1 MRLKLLSVLCVLCA
15 LLLGQAAGPAAAP
28 ATSARP
34 AEAAAPAPAAPAQP
48 NIFFYNLDDLRD
60 RLPGQMD
67 PLQFMPKLRQWMAD
81 GTRYSNMFVAEPSCC
96 PSRAAMMTGRY
107 PHNNGVRLQA
117 DGPRFDHPR
126 SMACY
131 LQGAGYSTY
140 LVGKF
145 LTTWPKTSL
154 PPCFTRSTV
163 MWGGYQDV
171 QVRIDGVARR
181 APGYSTTYLGVRG
194 REYVQ
199 QAVDQG
205 KPFFLYEAPQAP
217 HEVDVTQP
225 DGTVEKLA
233 VPEARYASVPTG
245 PCAGLPEADRTDKPQ
260 YVRNQNHTAASNQRF
275 CEAGLRALMTADD
288 EFGATM
294 QRLSDLGV
302 LDDTLVVF
310 SSDNGLMWG
319 EHGRHSKFVPYEP
332 SIRVPLLLR
341 WPGHV
346 AAGTDTTRIA
356 SYLDLLPTML
366 EAAGVTLPAGAPKL
380 DGESLLRPS
389 ARTTMFAEYF
399 KDSANGAVPTWR
411 MVRTRTVKYIQ
422 TYNTDGT
429 VAFREYYNLVSD
441 PDELTNILKDGTKKN
456 DPPVAELTALT
467 NQLDAMASC
476 AGASCV
482 R

>member
-1 MRLKLLSVLCVLCA
+1 MRLKLLSILCVLCA
-15 LLLGQAAGPAAAP
+15 LLAGQAATTAAAP
-28 ATSARP
+28 
-34 AEAAAPAPAAPAQP
+34 AAPAPAPAVVAAADPGDQP
-48 NIFFYNLDDLRD
+48 HIFFYNLDDLRD
-60 RLPGQMD
+60 DIPGSVD
-67 PLQFMPKLRQWMAD
+67 PLRFMPKLRQWMAD
-81 GTRYSNMFVAEPSCC
+81 GTRYTRTFVAEPSCC
-96 PSRAAMMTGRY
+96 PSRAALMTGRY

-117 DGPRFDHPR
+117 DGPRFDHPN

-131 LQGAGYSTY
+131 LQRSGYATY
-140 LVGKF
+140 LAGKF

-194 REYVQ
+194 REYIQ
-199 QAVDQG
+199 QAVSQG
-205 KPFFLYEAPQAP
+205 KPFFLYETPQAP
-217 HEVDVTQP
+217 HEVDVTRP
-225 DGTVEKLA
+225 DGTTEKLA
-233 VPEARYASVPTG
+233 VPEPKYADVATG
-245 PCAGLPEADRTDKPQ
+245 PCVGTPEADRTDKPQ
-260 YVRNQNHTAASNQRF
+260 YVRNQNQTPAASQRF
-275 CEAGLRALMTADD
+275 CEAGLRSLMSADD
-288 EFGATM
+288 QFDATM
-294 QRLSDLGV
+294 QTLADLGV

-332 SIRVPLLLR
+332 SIRVPLWLR

-346 AAGTDTTRIA
+346 PAGTDSTRLV

-366 EAAGVTLPAGAPKL
+366 EAAGVSVPAGAPRL
-380 DGESLLRPS
+380 DGESLLAPS
-389 ARTTMFAEYF
+389 SRSTMFAEYF
-399 KDSANGAVPTWR
+399 KDSSNGAVPTWR

-429 VAFREYYNLVSD
+429 IAFREYYNLVAD
-441 PDELTNILKDGTKKN
+441 PDELTNTLKDGTKRN
-456 DPPVAELTALT
+456 DPPAAELTALT
-467 NQLDAMASC
+467 NQLDALSTC